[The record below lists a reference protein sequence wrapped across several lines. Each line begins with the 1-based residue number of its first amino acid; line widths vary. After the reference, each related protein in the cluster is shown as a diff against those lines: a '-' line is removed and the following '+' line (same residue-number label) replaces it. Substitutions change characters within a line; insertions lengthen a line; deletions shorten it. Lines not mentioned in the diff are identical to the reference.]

1 MIYLPFSVLGDIYYY
16 IYSMGQMKKQ
26 LEEIMTFDQLRTDD
40 EFMYNEYLKNQK
52 LDNLV
57 FDLEFFNN

>member
-1 MIYLPFSVLGDIYYY
+1 
-16 IYSMGQMKKQ
+16 MGQMKKQ